1 MLGPGSRVRLIES
14 RDPISPIPTG
24 TEGTVEFIDDLG
36 TIFVDWDGGRSL
48 GLIPGEDRYERIE

>member
-24 TEGTVEFIDDLG
+24 TEGSVDLIDDLG
-36 TIFVDWDGGRSL
+36 TIFVDWDNGRSL
-48 GLIPGEDRYERIE
+48 GVIPGEDRFERIQ